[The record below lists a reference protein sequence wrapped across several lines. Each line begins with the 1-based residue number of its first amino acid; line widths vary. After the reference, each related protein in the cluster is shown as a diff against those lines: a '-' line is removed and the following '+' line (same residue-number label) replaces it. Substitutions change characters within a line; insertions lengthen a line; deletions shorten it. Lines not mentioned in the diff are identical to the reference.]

1 MKPENLVLRCYA
13 VKRGGVWSAMCI
25 DLSLAAQGATFNE
38 ARERLDAQM
47 REYVHEALT
56 VDREH
61 AAELLSR
68 KAPLY
73 QRLTWHALNLLN
85 KVTLRQPRRAKNFS
99 EAFSVVPNC
108 A

>member
-1 MKPENLVLRCYA
+1 
-13 VKRGGVWSAMCI
+13 MCI

-73 QRLTWHALNLLN
+73 QRLTWHALNLLS
-85 KVTLRQPRRAKNFS
+85 KVKLRQPGRAKNFS
-99 EAFSVVPNC
+99 ESFSVVPNC

>member
-1 MKPENLVLRCYA
+1 
-13 VKRGGVWSAMCI
+13 MCI

-56 VDREH
+56 IDRKH
-61 AAELLSR
+61 AAALLNR

-73 QRLTWHALNLLN
+73 QRFTWHALNLLN
-85 KVTLRQPRRAKNFS
+85 KVKSDQPGRAKNFN
-99 EAFSVVPNC
+99 ELLPVVPNC